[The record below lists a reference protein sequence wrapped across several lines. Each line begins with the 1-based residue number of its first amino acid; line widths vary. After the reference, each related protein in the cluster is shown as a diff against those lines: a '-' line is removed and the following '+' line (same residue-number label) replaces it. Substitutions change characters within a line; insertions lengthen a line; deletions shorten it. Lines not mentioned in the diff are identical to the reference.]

1 MNFKIAMLLI
11 TFLIFLCSI
20 GSICATDDIIID
32 NLTSTDEAMVHS
44 EDADSLQIDSVQD
57 TKLNENND
65 EKEVLAAGVSD
76 LIYVNV
82 SSSNNPWDYSVTG
95 ADWNKAYGTDQGL
108 HVAVMY
114 INKNGKIIV
123 ADGNYTT
130 APHYENVLLN
140 RYMYPFTIEGYGKNV
155 TFSFNNDYNLDVG
168 SATGY
173 EAMHEGLY
181 AVNLN
186 ITHKNIIFDCDVK
199 VGSRNF
205 EFVNCT
211 FNKKFEITRDY
222 QSGDICNVTFI
233 DCIFV
238 NQLLIENIA
247 DNTTVIVNGNQFFP
261 KIVDEN
267 STVDNIT
274 NGTSTNSSGNVTSG
288 NGTSTGTGKTN
299 TNTNKQT
306 TTKVT
311 KKATKITASKKTFKV
326 KTKTKK
332 YTITLKAGKN
342 AVKKVKVTI
351 KIGKKTYKSTTNSK
365 GKATFKIT
373 KLTKKGKYNAVIK
386 FAGNKN
392 FEATSKKVKITVKK

>member
-1 MNFKIAMLLI
+1 MNFKIVMLLI

-114 INKNGKIIV
+114 INKDGKIIV

-140 RYMYPFTIEGYGKNV
+140 RYMYPFTIEGYGNNV
-155 TFSFNNDYNLDVG
+155 TFSFNDDYNLDVG

-173 EAMHEGLY
+173 GAMHDDLY

-199 VGSRNF
+199 IGSRNF

-211 FNKKFEITRDY
+211 FNKNIVITRDY
-222 QSGDICNVTFI
+222 QSEDICNVTFI
-233 DCIFV
+233 DCIFA
-238 NQLLIENIA
+238 NQLLTENIA
-247 DNTTVIVNGNQFFP
+247 DNTTVIVNGNQIFP

-267 STVDNIT
+267 STGNIT
-274 NGTSTNSSGNVTSG
+274 NETSKDSKSNETHANPD
-288 NGTSTGTGKTN
+288 KTN
-299 TNTNKQT
+299 TNIK
-306 TTKVT
+306 KPIVT
-311 KKATKITASKKTFKV
+311 KKITKIIASKKTFKA

-332 YTITLKAGKN
+332 YTITLKAGKT

-351 KIGKKTYKSTTNSK
+351 KIGKKTYKANTNSK
-365 GKATFKIT
+365 GKATFKIK
-373 KLTKKGKYNAVIK
+373 KLTKKGKYMAVIK

-392 FEATSKKVKITVKK
+392 YKATTKKIKIIVKK